1 MEGPS
6 FRWPVEFQPIL
17 GEEMYSENACESP
30 IAEFLWKYKKQE
42 QKLHSV
48 ENWRGVGSGD
58 GRRERLKE

>member
-30 IAEFLWKYKKQE
+30 IAEFL
-42 QKLHSV
+42 
-48 ENWRGVGSGD
+48 
-58 GRRERLKE
+58 